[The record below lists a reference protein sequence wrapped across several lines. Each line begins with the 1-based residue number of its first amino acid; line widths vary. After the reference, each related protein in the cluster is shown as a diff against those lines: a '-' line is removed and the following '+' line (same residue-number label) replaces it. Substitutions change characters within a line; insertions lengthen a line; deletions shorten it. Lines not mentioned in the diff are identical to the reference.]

1 MRTRDLIILF
11 VCIVLAAGLLI
22 AAGLQ
27 LDPINKQRQEM
38 KLVMDKPENIPPSLI
53 FTAAATGAFK
63 GLLVDFL
70 WIRADRLKEEG
81 QFFDAR
87 QLAELITIL
96 QPRFA
101 SVWEFQAWNMAYNI
115 SVAIPNTQ
123 PEQRWRWIKN
133 GYELLRDQAI
143 DRYKLKDVALYHE
156 LAWIFQHKIGGI
168 SDDDHKYYK
177 LQLALQ
183 MDPLL
188 STVDYLPSEDEDE
201 SAGELTDR
209 DNKYFD
215 LLAKA
220 PDKWEDLIKDAN
232 VAEFVNALKSADEKF
247 SDESNFVNNYLSLRQ
262 NASRYN
268 VGAGQVIDNYR
279 GTRILEKFDIFAK
292 AYKLRK
298 VWKLN
303 PEMMRKVNQLYGP
316 IEWDDPNTHLPMDWR
331 LADAHAI
338 YWAETGLE
346 IAAQDTRRDLTTD
359 ETNTDRIVFH
369 SLQNLFGTG
378 KLLIFKSDA
387 PLVNHDP
394 SDTTNQSQAANAGLT
409 VFLRPD
415 LRYFNP
421 YNDYMLK
428 MLKKYDKDD
437 ERGAYESMQDGHRN
451 MLKDAV
457 FLFYQSGHRQQA
469 QEIYD
474 YMRKLYPLPGFNI
487 SLQQYATNRLF
498 EKLET
503 LGITDATKQI
513 TAILK
518 EAWYYY
524 AIQDDDAVAGR
535 EKEARDIYD
544 YYQSQHEEVR
554 VALPDFDK
562 LKFTSMQDFRTDTQF
577 PEYIRINMFLGRLYQ
592 NDRKIFDLLMAKAQE
607 KAQKTE

>member
-1 MRTRDLIILF
+1 
-11 VCIVLAAGLLI
+11 GLLV

-70 WIRADRLKEEG
+70 WIRADRLKEAG

-123 PEQRWRWIKN
+123 PEQRWRWVKN

-143 DRYKLKDVALYHE
+143 DKYKLKDIALYHE
-156 LAWIFQHKIGGI
+156 LARIFQHKIGGV

-183 MDPLL
+183 MAPLL
-188 STVDYLPSEDEDE
+188 STVDYVPSEDEGGA
-201 SAGELTDR
+201 AGTLTGQ
-209 DNKYFD
+209 DNKYFE
-215 LLAKA
+215 LLVRA
-220 PDKWEDLIKDAN
+220 PKSWQDILEDPNI
-232 VAEFVNALKSADEKF
+232 VQFVNALKAADEKF
-247 SDESNFVNNYLSLRQ
+247 SDENNFVDNYLSLRQ

-268 VGAGQVIDNYR
+268 VDAAQVIDDYR
-279 GTRILEKFDIFAK
+279 GTRVLEKFDIFSK

-298 VWKLN
+298 VWKLE

-316 IEWDDPNTHLPMDWR
+316 VEWDDPNTHLPMDWR
-331 LADAHAI
+331 LADTHAI
-338 YWAETGLE
+338 YWAEKGLE
-346 IAAQDTRRDLTTD
+346 IAAQDTSRDLTAS

-369 SLQNLFGTG
+369 SLQNLFRTG
-378 KLLIFKSDA
+378 KLLVFKSEA
-387 PLVNHDP
+387 PLVNRDP
-394 SDTTNQSQAANAGLT
+394 SDTTNQSQSSNAGLM

-415 LRYFNP
+415 LRYYNP

-428 MLKKYDKDD
+428 MLKKYDKDT
-437 ERGAYESMQDGHRN
+437 ERGAYDSMEDGHRN
-451 MLKDAV
+451 MLKNAV

-474 YMRKLYPLPGFNI
+474 YMRKLYPLPEFDV

-498 EKLET
+498 EELQS
-503 LGITDATKQI
+503 LGKTDAVEQI
-513 TAILK
+513 TAI
-518 EAWYYY
+518 
-524 AIQDDDAVAGR
+524 
-535 EKEARDIYD
+535 
-544 YYQSQHEEVR
+544 
-554 VALPDFDK
+554 
-562 LKFTSMQDFRTDTQF
+562 
-577 PEYIRINMFLGRLYQ
+577 
-592 NDRKIFDLLMAKAQE
+592 
-607 KAQKTE
+607 

>member
-1 MRTRDLIILF
+1 MVLRDKLILF
-11 VCIVLAAGLLI
+11 ICIVLAAGLLI

-70 WIRADRLKEEG
+70 WIRAERLKQEG

-123 PEQRWRWIKN
+123 PEQRWRWVKN

-156 LAWIFQHKIGGI
+156 LAWIFQHKIGGV

-188 STVDYLPSEDEDE
+188 STVDYISEDG
-201 SAGELTDR
+201 SGGELTDQ
-209 DNKYFD
+209 DSKYFD
-215 LLAKA
+215 LLAQA
-220 PDKWEDLIKDAN
+220 PSTWDDMLKDQN
-232 VAEFVNALKSADEKF
+232 LVEFVNALKSADEKF
-247 SDESNFVNNYLSLRQ
+247 SEDSDFVGNYLSLRK
-262 NASRYN
+262 NASGYDAD
-268 VGAGQVIDNYR
+268 AGQIIDNYR
-279 GTRILEKFDIFAK
+279 GTETLEKFDIFSK

-298 VWKLN
+298 VWKLD
-303 PEMMRKVNQLYGP
+303 PELMRKVNHLYGP
-316 IEWDDPNTHLPMDWR
+316 VEWGDPNTHLPMDWR
-331 LADAHAI
+331 LADTHAI
-338 YWAETGLE
+338 YWAEKGLE
-346 IAAQDTRRDLTTD
+346 IAAQDTRRDLTAD

-369 SLQNLFGTG
+369 SLQNLFRTG
-378 KLLIFKSDA
+378 KLKILKSEA
-387 PLVNHDP
+387 PLVNIDP
-394 SDTTNQSQAANAGLT
+394 SDTTSQSPSANPGLM

-428 MLKKYDKDD
+428 MLKKYDTDS
-437 ERGAYESMQDGHRN
+437 ERSAYESMQDGHRN
-451 MLKDAV
+451 NLKDAV
-457 FLFYQSGHRQQA
+457 FLFYQSGHRQEA
-469 QEIYD
+469 EEIYD
-474 YMRKLYPLPGFNI
+474 YMRKLYPLPEFNV
-487 SLQQYATNRLF
+487 SLQQYARNRLF
-498 EKLET
+498 EELQT
-503 LGITDATKQI
+503 LGITSATKQI

-518 EAWYYY
+518 DAWYYY
-524 AIQDDDAVAGR
+524 AIGDDDAVAGR
-535 EKEARDIYD
+535 EKDARDIYD
-544 YYQSQHEEVR
+544 YYQSQQEGPR
-554 VALPDFDK
+554 TDLPDFSELK
-562 LKFTSMQDFRTDTQF
+562 LSSMQDFRTDTLF
-577 PEYIRINMFLGRLYQ
+577 SEYIRVNMFLGRLY
-592 NDRKIFDLLMAKAQE
+592 NDDRKIFDLLMAEDRK
-607 KAQKTE
+607 KTQNPE